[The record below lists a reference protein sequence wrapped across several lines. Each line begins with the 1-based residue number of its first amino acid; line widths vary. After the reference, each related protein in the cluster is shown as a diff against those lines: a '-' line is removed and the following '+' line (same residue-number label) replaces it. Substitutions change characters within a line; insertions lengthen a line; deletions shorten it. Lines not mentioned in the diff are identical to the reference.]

1 MKSIYYLELFWYLD
15 RFAKCF
21 FVRYEKY
28 WLSLNGFWSLRRQRF
43 YCKWLIVSKIYF
55 SNYSHVGLCEGFI
68 NSGVTYFIKII
79 WFEILFPDHN
89 LVFAFCATFF
99 HFWFLTSIF
108 KFEAEEGNSYIFK
121 WADSRPLFRLL
132 QFYSSHFQQ
141 HKLYTWGIQTQTV
154 ITEGHLTSVQ
164 K

>member
-43 YCKWLIVSKIYF
+43 YCKWLIVSKTYF
-55 SNYSHVGLCEGFI
+55 LNYSHVGLCEGFI
-68 NSGVTYFIKII
+68 KYSVTNFIKII
-79 WFEILFPDHN
+79 WFEILFPYHN

-99 HFWFLTSIF
+99 IFGFWLPFSNSRLKREIHTFLNGPILGLFFVYFNSIRAIFSNINCTPGGF
-108 KFEAEEGNSYIFK
+108 K
-121 WADSRPLFRLL
+121 LRL
-132 QFYSSHFQQ
+132 S
-141 HKLYTWGIQTQTV
+141 
-154 ITEGHLTSVQ
+154 
-164 K
+164 